1 MSFFGRL
8 FGGDPDT
15 HRRNA
20 DAHFERG
27 AFGEAKLAY
36 EKARDALPS
45 DRRSERDGMAARID
59 ACRDGIARTRLAQ
72 AQAYRTQG
80 ERSLAAEELR
90 GALEVAADRAL
101 GAEIQAVL
109 DDLDRVEVQ
118 QANRGVTLS
127 RDERIAILAGSW
139 YEEQAT
145 EYASYGDE
153 FFEALLALDDE
164 RFEDARAG
172 FAQVLKTAEAP
183 IYVILEHAKACTLV
197 GDSAAATAGYVR
209 FLEALPEGAGGERRL
224 AAHLQIGVLRSLGGD
239 PEGALDAFQ
248 GAIEDFPD
256 DHRPYFALGQQLR
269 LSGAP
274 GEALEVL
281 ELSLDRAGASPEWAL
296 IEEIGITCADL
307 GQLARATELLED
319 VLKRFVD
326 RGDAYIP
333 PRTAWR
339 LAALFEQQGRMDR
352 AADVWRMLAERG
364 PESDRAR
371 AHGEAGRLLA
381 AIGLDDEARRMLK
394 RGLVLARQAEAA
406 DAAEEA
412 EQPEERATVS
422 SSQPTEHAEASE
434 RGAPEQPH
442 ARMPG
447 APRPVSAAALRADLE
462 AKLEALAD

>member
-333 PRTAWR
+333 PRSAWR
-339 LAALFEQQGRMDR
+339 LAAHFAQHLAAFHRIHPQR
-352 AADVWRMLAERG
+352 AAFDDGCGRLDAEQ
-364 PESDRAR
+364 
-371 AHGEAGRLLA
+371 HEAGGGDGDGSQSDDDLSAAGLAFLEIGAMDIHDRLQASRVPCSKCLICMA
-381 AIGLDDEARRMLK
+381 CVEALGRQCPVPSDAGVRI
-394 RGLVLARQAEAA
+394 RHTASVPGAR
-406 DAAEEA
+406 
-412 EQPEERATVS
+412 T
-422 SSQPTEHAEASE
+422 AS
-434 RGAPEQPH
+434 
-442 ARMPG
+442 
-447 APRPVSAAALRADLE
+447 APRPGCR
-462 AKLEALAD
+462 